1 MWASLRHFQLPKQ
14 NNSSCINCS
23 RVLSHS
29 ISITC
34 QSKMQ
39 IYSPIT
45 PKNKIKKKAHTPQIS
60 QDKPEQLS
68 IVAPNVRIKTW
79 GGWRWLRVLIGKA
92 GRRGGGRLGGRQTR
106 HDGRLAA
113 VSGEHRGR
121 GHGLCD
127 ADAARSCF
135 FAEDGKSSVGA
146 C

>member
-1 MWASLRHFQLPKQ
+1 
-14 NNSSCINCS
+14 
-23 RVLSHS
+23 
-29 ISITC
+29 
-34 QSKMQ
+34 MQ

-79 GGWRWLRVLIGKA
+79 GRWRWLRVLIGKA

-106 HDGRLAA
+106 HDGRPAA

-127 ADAARSCF
+127 ADAACSCF
-135 FAEDGKSSVGA
+135 FAEDGKSTYGNGKFWSGYVVEDMLLSRTGMLTLPA
-146 C
+146 RFLVTGQVPA